1 MKPTY
6 TPLFLFFVVF
16 IYARHGM
23 AQGYCADGTVYL
35 TENHPVAYDD
45 VVYKQAAAIDEWFFE
60 VPENIRLR
68 VYYPSDLP
76 VGEQR
81 PLVVLI
87 HGGYFIAGNYQDFNA
102 FAERFA
108 QMGFVCATI
117 DYRLCKRNDCLLA
130 NVFSPC
136 NISWGYSFVPSSYV
150 AVVDVNDG
158 IRWLQQHASD
168 YHINPEQVIVSGH
181 SAGAFTALNV
191 AFLDQDEIQ
200 EVLSGAGTPGHDY
213 LSEPLD
219 PVEGIQAVV
228 PMAGASLNTEWIDA
242 EEIND
247 EHISVALVHGTADGV
262 VDYDVSAAI
271 PCCHT
276 YQTQVYGACAVAHR
290 VHELGGNLL
299 LLSGEGFGHDIGDS
313 LLLQAIFREI
323 PAFIV
328 KTVLCGENVSLHTTV
343 TRSVALSYCPD
354 GSGTAPSICD
364 VLPSGPGL
372 TVPVVDLQPARMEIR
387 IAPSAIAGNNAEV
400 IAEIPFSDNYQYVL
414 QDQTGRICLQNRL
427 WLPAGEQHINI
438 EVDLPAGV
446 YMLHLT
452 GSKGLSGV
460 ARMLRL

>member
-6 TPLFLFFVVF
+6 TLLFLF
-16 IYARHGM
+16 IILLSGARSVQ
-23 AQGYCADGTVYL
+23 AQGYCSNGTVYL

-45 VVYKQAAAIDEWFFE
+45 VVYKQAPAIDEWFFE
-60 VPENIRLR
+60 IPENIRLR

-76 VGEQR
+76 AGEQR

-87 HGGYFIAGNYQDFNA
+87 HGGYFIAGNYHDFNA

-158 IRWLQQHASD
+158 IRWLQQHATD
-168 YHINPEQVIVSGH
+168 YHIDPEQVVVSGH

-200 EVLSGAGTPGHDY
+200 QVLSGAGTPGNDY
-213 LSEPLD
+213 LSEALD

-228 PMAGASLNTEWIDA
+228 PMAGASLNPDWIDA

-262 VDYDVSAAI
+262 VDYDVNAAI

-323 PAFIV
+323 PAFII
-328 KTVLCGENVSLHTTV
+328 KTVICGENVSLHTSV
-343 TRSVALSYCPD
+343 TRSPALSYCPD
-354 GSGTAPSICD
+354 GSGETPPLCD

-372 TVPVVDLQPARMEIR
+372 SVPVVEPKQARLDIR
-387 IAPSAIAGNNAEV
+387 VVQSAFTDNSIEATIEV
-400 IAEIPFSDNYQYVL
+400 PFSDSYQYTI
-414 QDQTGRICLQNRL
+414 QDQTGRTYLQNRL
-427 WLPAGEQHINI
+427 WLSAGAQHLSIHL
-438 EVDLPAGV
+438 DLPAGV
-446 YMLHLT
+446 YVLHVT
-452 GSKGLSGV
+452 DSKGSSGV
-460 ARMLRL
+460 ARVIRL